1 MIKQAGDRGPRN
13 CYDAASAGFCCATF
27 ASAAGMRETR
37 RALPRRRGLHV
48 KVDCG
53 RSGSDQIHMQTA
65 GQAGPRGRKAAHTQK
80 RPAGG
85 LRRGADF
92 VVGVTRFELVTSSVS
107 GKRSP
112 PELNARSLVTRC
124 CGCNKG

>member
-27 ASAAGMRETR
+27 TSAAGMHETR

-65 GQAGPRGRKAAHTQK
+65 GQAEPQGRTQK
-80 RPAGG
+80 APRRKTPTGRRLCGG
-85 LRRGADF
+85 RY
-92 VVGVTRFELVTSSVS
+92 
-107 GKRSP
+107 KI
-112 PELNARSLVTRC
+112 
-124 CGCNKG
+124 

>member
-27 ASAAGMRETR
+27 AAAAGMRETR

-48 KVDCG
+48 KADCG

-65 GQAGPRGRKAAHTQK
+65 GQAGPQGRKAARQHTQK
-80 RPAGG
+80 RPAEG

-112 PELNARSLVTRC
+112 PELNAHLL
-124 CGCNKG
+124 

>member
-65 GQAGPRGRKAAHTQK
+65 GQAGQAGPQGRTQK
-80 RPAGG
+80 SA
-85 LRRGADF
+85 
-92 VVGVTRFELVTSSVS
+92 
-107 GKRSP
+107 P
-112 PELNARSLVTRC
+112 PEDSDGAQT
-124 CGCNKG
+124 

>member
-27 ASAAGMRETR
+27 ASAAEMRETR

-65 GQAGPRGRKAAHTQK
+65 GQAGPQGRTQK
-80 RPAGG
+80 SA
-85 LRRGADF
+85 
-92 VVGVTRFELVTSSVS
+92 
-107 GKRSP
+107 P
-112 PELNARSLVTRC
+112 PEDSDGTQTLWWALQDLNL
-124 CGCNKG
+124 